1 MFVRAYLVVLKLF
14 RNIKQNNLKKLRI
27 SWRCFQ
33 RIDFFHVSSIPPSYQ
48 VMTSDLQASGLRH
61 LVDEIQEQFLLC
73 QICRKSYSRPKNLS
87 CLHTFCL
94 KCIETTHENEVSSK
108 KYGDPREVTCPICL
122 KKSQL
127 PIGGPRNLMDNFLVL
142 NLSEL
147 VEKQKSSVEETP
159 LMICDICKEEN
170 PVLEHKKDSTQE
182 KVDKVQPKPMKRKSF
197 MSADFTLSI
206 LSDKHYEACK
216 KGENEEDDD
225 DDDDEEVT
233 QCNGEVTEENKDSGS
248 QNHVNGGSQSD
259 PESESHKVA
268 VSKCLECNKLLCASC
283 IKKHQSMKVTSRHS
297 MIDVETE
304 KDVECKEHP
313 GEPVRLVWMDVT
325 NYRVFMNSFRIINNS

>member
-1 MFVRAYLVVLKLF
+1 
-14 RNIKQNNLKKLRI
+14 
-27 SWRCFQ
+27 
-33 RIDFFHVSSIPPSYQ
+33 
-48 VMTSDLQASGLRH
+48 MTSDLQASGLRH